1 MKINPINSTHYTFFI
16 SILKTKNKVRN
27 MSVFTKIS
35 IKRNGLIPPANN
47 TSKTGIN
54 GSTTNVKNEVPNT
67 E

>member
-1 MKINPINSTHYTFFI
+1 
-16 SILKTKNKVRN
+16 